1 MLKQNTILSLYS
13 ESTVQNVT
21 FALVKTDGL
30 DIFEIP
36 QTFSRPF
43 DEALKERLWNI
54 NNQTL
59 SNADAIIQMDEDV
72 SNFFISLLNEA
83 LEKWH
88 DEKIDYISISGIFA
102 RLSTEDKNAIEL
114 GNLQKIAH
122 HFNLPVIGHYVQ
134 SDLNLGGTGSPLLS
148 VFWQAVTKNLNK
160 PLGIVGLGGV
170 LKLTYIGPDG
180 ELGACDIGVGF
191 ALLEKW
197 MTRHS
202 QQSQD
207 EEGLLAARGQVDKK
221 VLKVLMENP
230 FLSKK
235 PPKAIHRND
244 FDTLLEQVEG
254 LSLEDGCATLT
265 QFMVEQIIA
274 CTKFFEFPI
283 EHWMF
288 IGTGR
293 KNSTLMLALQQ
304 RLQNIYVA
312 DDVLHFS
319 EHLNAIGYGFLGA
332 RCAMGLPVSLP
343 SCTGS
348 DTAAPCGTIVY
359 PEK

>member
-1 MLKQNTILSLYS
+1 MLQEKTILSLYS

-30 DIFEIP
+30 DIFNSPE
-36 QTFSRPF
+36 TFHRPF
-43 DEALKERLWNI
+43 DEDLKERLWNI
-54 NNQTL
+54 NNQ
-59 SNADAIIQMDEDV
+59 SIADANALIQLDEDV
-72 SNFFISLLNEA
+72 TNFFISLLKEA
-83 LEKWH
+83 LEIWKN
-88 DEKIDYISISGIFA
+88 EKVDYISISGTFA
-102 RLSTEDKNAIEL
+102 RLSVEEKNAIEL
-114 GNLQKIAH
+114 GNLQKIADT
-122 HFNLPVIGHYVQ
+122 FQIPVIGHYVQ
-134 SDLNLGGTGSPLLS
+134 SDLNAGGTGSPLLS
-148 VFWQAVTKNLNK
+148 VFWQTMTKNLNK
-160 PLGIVGLGGV
+160 PLGIIGLGGV

-207 EEGLLAARGQVDKK
+207 EEGLLAARGNVNEK
-221 VLKVLMENP
+221 VLKVLMEHP
-230 FLSKK
+230 FLSQK

-244 FDTLLEQVEG
+244 FDGLLEQVEG

-265 QFMVEQIIA
+265 QFMVEQIMA
-274 CTKFFEFPI
+274 CTNFFEVPI
-283 EHWMF
+283 EYWMF

-304 RLQNIYVA
+304 RLKNVYIA
-312 DDVLHFS
+312 DEVLPFS
-319 EHLNAIGYGFLGA
+319 EHLNAIGHGFLGA
-332 RCAMGLPVSLP
+332 RCITGLPVSLP

-348 DTAAPCGTIVY
+348 DTSAPCGTIVY